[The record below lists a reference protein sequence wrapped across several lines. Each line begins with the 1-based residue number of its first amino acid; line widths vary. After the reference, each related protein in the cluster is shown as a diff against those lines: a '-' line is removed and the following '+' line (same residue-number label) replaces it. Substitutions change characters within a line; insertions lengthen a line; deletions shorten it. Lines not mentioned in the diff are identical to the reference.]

1 MIAMS
6 IVFLVSMSL
15 YAPYGHY
22 QNKAHLKLGAKQIQ
36 QFLAQA
42 RNSAV
47 YGSASGSNLSFGLY
61 VDTGL
66 ETKISLLSYP
76 FDVENSN
83 ISRLLSWDDSKVQNL
98 ALEPWVVIDSIGGVD
113 NMLLFFQSI
122 SGELSLYSWDQDW
135 LRQSLDEDSVEI
147 KISYKWSSSSNLQQT
162 LTYYTKT
169 YVTDY

>member
-66 ETKISLLSYP
+66 ETKVSLLSYP

-83 ISRLLSWDDSKVQNL
+83 ISRLLGWDDRKVQNL
-98 ALEPWVVIDSIGGVD
+98 ALEPWVVIDSIAWSD
-113 NMLLFFQSI
+113 NMLLFFRSI
-122 SGELSLYSWDQDW
+122 SGELTLYSWDQDW
-135 LRQSLDEDSVEI
+135 LRQGLDEDSVEI